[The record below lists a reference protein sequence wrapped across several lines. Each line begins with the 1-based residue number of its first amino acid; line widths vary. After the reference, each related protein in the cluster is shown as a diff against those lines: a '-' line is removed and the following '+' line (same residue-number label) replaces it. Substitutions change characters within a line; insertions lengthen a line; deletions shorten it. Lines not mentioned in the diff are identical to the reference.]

1 MGGGDTSCPFPSFY
15 LGKKIVFSFI
25 IHLSMSLLILLIGRL
40 FYPFLWVKVLSI
52 WLHVDCRV
60 DKVKSVELGRR
71 GEGEAADVSC

>member
-15 LGKKIVFSFI
+15 LGKKKWVFGFI
-25 IHLSMSLLILLIGRL
+25 IHLSMSLLIGRL

-60 DKVKSVELGRR
+60 DKLKSVELGRR